1 MHLCKITENKHLMNP
16 LLSPFNTPFETI
28 PFDQLQ
34 KQDFLPAIRQAIQEA
49 KAEIDAIKNN
59 LQTPDFAN
67 SIEALERCGRRA
79 DMVSK
84 VLFNLNVAETSPEL
98 MQIAREIS
106 PLLSAYSNDIML
118 DEQLFSRIRQV
129 YKQKDSLN
137 LDTEAAMLLDKTYKS
152 FVRNGAGLN
161 EKDKTRIRQID
172 EQLSKLSLQFSEH
185 VLNEINAYTLEITN
199 REDLKG
205 LPESATALAA
215 QAAKEKGKENTW
227 IFTLQL
233 PSYIPFMTYADNR
246 SLREQLFRAYASRNF
261 SGGEY
266 DNQEIIRQMV
276 TLRHERAALL
286 GFDTY
291 AQYVLEERMAESP
304 DQVESFLTNLL
315 SHAKPAALRE
325 LKELSA
331 YAAGMNGP
339 QSLERWD
346 FAYYAEKLKKD
357 KFSIDNELLKPY
369 FRLEDVLEGV
379 FKVSGKLYELT
390 YHENHEIPK
399 YHPDVKVYEVSNQ
412 EGEYVGVLY
421 TDFFPRPG
429 KKNGA
434 WMTSYKGQYKENGIN
449 HRPHISIVCNF
460 TKSTLEQPS
469 LLTFNEVTTLF
480 HEFGHALH
488 GLLAD
493 STYESLSG
501 TNVYW
506 DFVELPS
513 QIMENWVYEKEC
525 LDLFARH
532 YQSGQKIPEQYIQ
545 KIKESANFLAG
556 YNAVRQVGLAQLDMA
571 WHTTPPDA
579 ITNVG
584 TFEQEVLQATQ
595 VLPPV
600 QNSNT
605 SCSFNHIFG
614 GGYASGYYSYKWA
627 EVLDADAFE
636 FFQEKGI
643 FHPQTAS
650 LFRQYVLSAG
660 GSEHPM
666 ELYKKFRGKS
676 PSPDALLRRA
686 GLLQSS

>member
-1 MHLCKITENKHLMNP
+1 MNP
-16 LLSPFNTPFETI
+16 LLNTFDTPFETI
-28 PFDQLQ
+28 PFTQIRNEHY
-34 KQDFLPAIRQAIQEA
+34 LPAIQSAIQEA
-49 KAEIDAIKNN
+49 KSEVELIKNN
-59 LQTPDFAN
+59 PAAPDFAN
-67 SIEALERCGRRA
+67 TIEALEHTGRR
-79 DMVSK
+79 VSIVSG

-98 MQIAREIS
+98 MQLAREIS

-118 DEQLFSRIRQV
+118 DEVLFARIEQV
-129 YKQKDSLN
+129 YSQKESLH
-137 LDTEAAMLLDKTYKS
+137 LDTEEAMLLDKTYKG

-161 EKDKTRIRQID
+161 AADKARLREID
-172 EQLSKLSLQFSEH
+172 EQLSRLSLQFSEH
-185 VLNEINAYTLEITN
+185 VLNEINAYILEITDAK
-199 REDLKG
+199 DLAG
-205 LPESATALAA
+205 LPESAIALAA
-215 QAAKEKGKENTW
+215 QAAREKGKENTW

-261 SGGEY
+261 MGGEN
-266 DNQEIIRQMV
+266 DNQEIILQLV
-276 TLRHERAALL
+276 KLRHERANIL
-286 GFDTY
+286 GFETY
-291 AQYVLEERMAESP
+291 AQYVLQERMAESP
-304 DQVESFLTNLL
+304 VQVEDFLKNLL

-325 LKELSA
+325 LQELSD
-331 YAAGMNGP
+331 YAARLGGP
-339 QSLERWD
+339 QPLERWD
-346 FAYYAEKLKKD
+346 FAYYSEKLKKE

-369 FRLEDVLEGV
+369 FQLEDVLEGV
-379 FKVSGKLYELT
+379 FKVSGKLYGLL
-390 YHENHEIPK
+390 YKENPEIPV
-399 YHPDVKVYEVSNQ
+399 YHPDVKVYEVSNLD
-412 EGEYVGVLY
+412 GGYVGLLY
-421 TDFFPRPG
+421 TDFFPRAG
-429 KKNGA
+429 KKSGA
-434 WMTSYKGQYKENGIN
+434 WMTSYKGQFRENGIN

-460 TKSTLEQPS
+460 TKSTSEQPS

-501 TNVYW
+501 THVYW

-532 YQSGQKIPEQYIQ
+532 YKTGEKIPEQYIQ

-571 WHTTPPDA
+571 WHTTIPNS
-579 ITNVG
+579 IISVG
-584 TFEQEVLQATQ
+584 NFEQAVLQSTQ

-600 QNSNT
+600 ENSNT

-636 FFQEKGI
+636 FFLEKGI
-643 FHPQTAS
+643 FDAQTAS
-650 LFRQYVLSAG
+650 LFRKYILSAG

-666 ELYKKFRGKS
+666 ELYKKFRGKI

-686 GLLQSS
+686 GLLQIS